1 MSGGS
6 IVLACA
12 GCGQK
17 NRVYDGRGR
26 QACGKCKREFS
37 VVELMKASIGATF
50 SRHGVKRVAWDNG
63 EGFDIEGGQ
72 P

>member
-1 MSGGS
+1 M
-6 IVLACA
+6 IPILQCR

-17 NRVYDGRGR
+17 NRVDPGKGAQR
-26 QACGKCKREFS
+26 CGKCKREFG
-37 VVELMKASIGATF
+37 VAELMQAQISSTLG
-50 SRHGVKRVAWDNG
+50 RHGVKRVEWDNG